1 MPKRLL
7 HDKWPPARICPP
19 TRAPHYFMQNHAM
32 GTTTQRCSTSSH
44 PTVLPSSS
52 PPISAPI
59 QSPPWSPLQEAASSL
74 ELLPQSLA
82 IMGQHPTATNA
93 QSSQIISFN
102 VNTKPARSHR
112 RQPPLQFLLLQVNAL
127 RDTIGKCNK
136 LLTFLY
142 KWTYVV

>member
-1 MPKRLL
+1 VLCIFGNAKTTAPRQVAPRTDLPAHSCATLFHAKSCHGNHDPAML
-7 HDKWPPARICPP
+7 HEQSSYRPPIL
-19 TRAPHYFMQNHAM
+19 Q
-32 GTTTQRCSTSSH
+32 SSH
-44 PTVLPSSS
+44 LRPN
-52 PPISAPI
+52 PI
-59 QSPPWSPLQEAASSL
+59 PPWSPLQEAASSL

-127 RDTIGKCNK
+127 RESMS
-136 LLTFLY
+136 
-142 KWTYVV
+142 